1 MVSYTPSLTYNNQ
14 LFCPFHVFMVMHVCY
29 KNTSK
34 MGKELEFDL
43 NIILDDYNLLYKKKI
58 AFLAKSSMY

>member
-1 MVSYTPSLTYNNQ
+1 
-14 LFCPFHVFMVMHVCY
+14 
-29 KNTSK
+29 